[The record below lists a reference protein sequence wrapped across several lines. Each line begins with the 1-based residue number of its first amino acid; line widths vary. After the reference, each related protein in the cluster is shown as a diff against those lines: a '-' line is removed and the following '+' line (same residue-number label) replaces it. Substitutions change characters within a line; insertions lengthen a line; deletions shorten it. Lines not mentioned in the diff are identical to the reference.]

1 MKMKSLLIT
10 ATVIFGL
17 TSATMS
23 QICFNPSLNFGSVNT
38 PYSIYSNDF
47 NNDGKKDIVVCQNS
61 LYLITLYYGNGD
73 GTFGSAINISTSNSP
88 AEIIGGDFNEDGK
101 IDLAT
106 SGGVNNVWILLADG
120 LGGFNSPTSYSAS
133 LYPTSL
139 TTADF
144 NNDGHLDLAVPNG
157 NTANTISILLGSGTG
172 TFGSPTNFSVGTC
185 PCGNS
190 CVKSSDI
197 NADGNIDLL
206 VANSNSNDV
215 SVLLGYG
222 SGSFG
227 TPINYGVGNSP
238 QSIELAD
245 FNSDT
250 YIDIATSNQNS
261 NNVSILL
268 GNSGGSFSIAT
279 NYIVGNLPEQ
289 LKVADYDLDGK
300 LDIATSDRNS
310 NQISVLKGTG
320 LGTFDTAITF
330 STASGPFALC
340 NGDFNN
346 DGNIDIATSNYTST
360 NISILLNCIC
370 SLTFTL
376 QPNNLN
382 INIDNNAQFT
392 SVASDSSATY
402 QWQTDLGVGFQNIN
416 SVGQYS
422 GTTNDTLSVSSVTMS
437 NNNQPFRCIIRSGS
451 CYDTSDIAILSVCGA
466 VTTPPANQNVVINN
480 TAQFTTASSDLL
492 ATYQWQSD
500 LGVGFQNINSVGQY
514 SGTNKDTLR
523 VANVTMGNNN
533 QPFRCIVSSGA
544 CSDTSSAA
552 VLTVINA
559 NGINE
564 TATNNL
570 FTVYP
575 NPAKSQI
582 NVKVDATLI
591 GASYAIYDNI
601 GKVTLTGKINAENTV
616 IELGFLSGGMYLFSI
631 GDNLKQIFTVVKE

>member
-1 MKMKSLLIT
+1 MKKKSLLIT
-10 ATVIFGL
+10 TIAIFGFAIISMAQTVPAYVP
-17 TSATMS
+17 TSGLVGWWPFTGNAIDSSGNGNNGIALNGAMPVDDRNSAGNSAYGFDGTDDLIQTTLPYTDLIGAEGLSAAAWINLGSISSFWGYSIITNHLPGSTQFAFALGGTNDGSNHRKLVFFFNSFSGGS
-23 QICFNPSLNFGSVNT
+23 QAIYCPVMPIILNRWTHVAFTVKSDSVNF
-38 PYSIYSNDF
+38 YIDGSLIYAQSVVFDSLSTEGPAPDVKIGQGNPMSGFRQDW
-47 NNDGKKDIVVCQNS
+47 NGYLDDIGIWNRALDSCEVKDLYAAS
-61 LYLITLYYGNGD
+61 LGNCCHI
-73 GTFGSAINISTSNSP
+73 SISTQPLSQ
-88 AEIIGGDFNEDGK
+88 
-101 IDLAT
+101 
-106 SGGVNNVWILLADG
+106 
-120 LGGFNSPTSYSAS
+120 SAS
-133 LYPTSL
+133 
-139 TTADF
+139 
-144 NNDGHLDLAVPNG
+144 
-157 NTANTISILLGSGTG
+157 I
-172 TFGSPTNFSVGTC
+172 
-185 PCGNS
+185 
-190 CVKSSDI
+190 
-197 NADGNIDLL
+197 
-206 VANSNSNDV
+206 
-215 SVLLGYG
+215 
-222 SGSFG
+222 
-227 TPINYGVGNSP
+227 
-238 QSIELAD
+238 
-245 FNSDT
+245 
-250 YIDIATSNQNS
+250 S
-261 NNVSILL
+261 NNV
-268 GNSGGSFSIAT
+268 
-279 NYIVGNLPEQ
+279 
-289 LKVADYDLDGK
+289 
-300 LDIATSDRNS
+300 
-310 NQISVLKGTG
+310 
-320 LGTFDTAITF
+320 
-330 STASGPFALC
+330 
-340 NGDFNN
+340 
-346 DGNIDIATSNYTST
+346 
-360 NISILLNCIC
+360 
-370 SLTFTL
+370 
-376 QPNNLN
+376 
-382 INIDNNAQFT
+382 QFT
-392 SVASDSSATY
+392 TSSDSSATY

-616 IELGFLSGGMYLFSI
+616 IELGSLSGGIYLFSI
-631 GDNLKQIFTVVKE
+631 GDNLKQMFTVVKE